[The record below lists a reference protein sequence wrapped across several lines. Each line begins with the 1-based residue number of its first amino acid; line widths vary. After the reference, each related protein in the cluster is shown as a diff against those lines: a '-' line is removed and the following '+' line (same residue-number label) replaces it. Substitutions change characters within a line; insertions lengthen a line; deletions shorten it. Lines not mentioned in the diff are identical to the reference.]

1 MESYYLDWANLLLRW
16 VHVIT
21 AIAWIGAS
29 FYFVMLDN
37 SLEKPQ
43 DAESIDKGVG
53 GEQWAVH
60 GGGFYNMQKYALAP
74 KKLPDHL
81 HWSYWESYT
90 TWITGFALFTM
101 SYLWNAS
108 TYLID
113 KSKMDWQPG
122 AAISVA
128 LAFFV
133 VFWIVYD
140 GICQIFGRRKHGDA
154 IVGVLVALFVAFAA
168 WLACHWFAGR
178 AAFLLVG
185 AMMATTMSGNV
196 FFWIIPGQ
204 RENVALLRQGKPV
217 NPIHGQRGKQRSVHN
232 TYFTLPVLFAMLSNH
247 YSFTYTHQYN
257 WVVLLLIMLG
267 GAAIR
272 QFFVVRH
279 RFKLGNAKN
288 PLPYAMVGIAV
299 LGLTGRGGAEGRVRR
314 CAESAGAAL
323 LHVPRRGRADEER
336 AARHARPGGAAC
348 AGRLP
353 AGGGHEDH
361 ADEQRDGHHGCGAGV
376 DRCLVP
382 GRLTDEVSGGALSA
396 RRAPAAKPAGCA
408 ARSAAPGRQSRAA
421 PPARRRAH

>member
-1 MESYYLDWANLLLRW
+1 MESYYLDWVNLLLRW
-16 VHVIT
+16 AHIIT
-21 AIAWIGAS
+21 GIAWIGTS

-43 DAESIDKGVG
+43 DAESLSKGVG

-60 GGGFYNMQKYALAP
+60 GGGFYNMQKYAVQP

-81 HWSYWESYT
+81 HWSFWESYS
-90 TWITGFALFTM
+90 TWLTGFALFTV

-113 KSKMDWQPG
+113 RSKMDWQPG
-122 AAISVA
+122 TAVAVA

-140 GICQIFGRRKHGDA
+140 GICRLFGRGKHGDT
-154 IVGVLVALFVAFAA
+154 IVGVLVAVFIALAS

-204 RENVALLRQGKPV
+204 RKNVAAMRAGKPV
-217 NPIHGQRGKQRSVHN
+217 DPVHGQRGKQRSVHN
-232 TYFTLPVLFAMLSNH
+232 TYFTLPVVFTMMSNH

-257 WVVLLLIMLG
+257 WIVLLLIMLG

-279 RFKLGNAKN
+279 RFKLGNARN
-288 PLPYAMVGIAV
+288 PVPYMLLGVAV
-299 LGLTGRGGAEGRVRR
+299 LGLTIVWMQPAPVPASAAVAAPAEVAFAQVRHVLDQRCLLCHGAQVQMKNVRLDSVEQIAVHAQAVYQQVVVSKIMPMANSTGMTDDER
-314 CAESAGAAL
+314 ALIGAWFQAGAKT
-323 LHVPRRGRADEER
+323 R
-336 AARHARPGGAAC
+336 
-348 AGRLP
+348 
-353 AGGGHEDH
+353 
-361 ADEQRDGHHGCGAGV
+361 
-376 DRCLVP
+376 
-382 GRLTDEVSGGALSA
+382 
-396 RRAPAAKPAGCA
+396 
-408 ARSAAPGRQSRAA
+408 
-421 PPARRRAH
+421 

>member
-16 VHVIT
+16 LHVIT

-37 SLEKPQ
+37 SLEKPE
-43 DAESIDKGVG
+43 DPESLDKGVG

-60 GGGFYNMQKYALAP
+60 GGGFYNMQKYAVAP
-74 KKLPDHL
+74 RKIPDHL
-81 HWSYWESYT
+81 HWSFWESYS
-90 TWITGFALFTM
+90 TWLSGFALFTM

-122 AAISVA
+122 AAIGVA

-133 VFWIVYD
+133 VFWMVYD
-140 GICQIFGRRKHGDA
+140 AICQIFGRRKNGDT

-185 AMMATTMSGNV
+185 AMMATTMSANV

-204 RENVALLRQGKPV
+204 RKSVKALREGRPV
-217 NPIHGQRGKQRSVHN
+217 DPIHGQRGKQRSVHN

-257 WVVLLLIMLG
+257 WIVLLLIMAG

-279 RFKLGNAKN
+279 RFKLGNAGN
-288 PLPYAMVGIAV
+288 PLPYALLGIV
-299 LGLTGRGGAEGRVRR
+299 ILGLTIVWMTPAPAPAPAPGEAAKKVSYGDVQKVLEQR
-314 CAESAGAAL
+314 CYMCHGAAVQMKNVRL
-323 LHVPRRGRADEER
+323 DTPEQVGVHAQGIYQQAVQAKTMPLNNATGITDAER
-336 AARHARPGGAAC
+336 ALLGKWFQDGAR
-348 AGRLP
+348 
-353 AGGGHEDH
+353 
-361 ADEQRDGHHGCGAGV
+361 
-376 DRCLVP
+376 
-382 GRLTDEVSGGALSA
+382 TN
-396 RRAPAAKPAGCA
+396 
-408 ARSAAPGRQSRAA
+408 
-421 PPARRRAH
+421 

>member
-1 MESYYLDWANLLLRW
+1 MASYYLDWVNLLLRW
-16 VHVIT
+16 AHIIT
-21 AIAWIGAS
+21 GIAWIGTS

-43 DAESIDKGVG
+43 DAESLSKGVG

-60 GGGFYNMQKYALAP
+60 GGGFYNMQKYAVQP

-81 HWSYWESYT
+81 HWSFWESYS
-90 TWITGFALFTM
+90 TWLTGFALFTV

-113 KSKMDWQPG
+113 RSKMDWQPG
-122 AAISVA
+122 TAVAVA

-140 GICQIFGRRKHGDA
+140 GICRLFGRGKHGDT
-154 IVGVLVALFVAFAA
+154 IVGVLVAVFIALAS

-204 RENVALLRQGKPV
+204 RKNVAAMRAGKPV
-217 NPIHGQRGKQRSVHN
+217 DPVHGQRGKQRSVHN
-232 TYFTLPVLFAMLSNH
+232 TYFTLPVVFTMMSNH

-257 WVVLLLIMLG
+257 WIVLLLIMLG

-279 RFKLGNAKN
+279 RFKLGNARN
-288 PLPYAMVGIAV
+288 PVPYMLLGVAV
-299 LGLTGRGGAEGRVRR
+299 LGLTIVWTRPAPVPASAAVAVAAPAEVAFAQVRHVLDQRCLLCHGEQVQMKNVRLDSVEQIAVHAQAVYQQVVVSKIMPMANSTGMTDDERALIGAWFQ
-314 CAESAGAAL
+314 AGAKT
-323 LHVPRRGRADEER
+323 R
-336 AARHARPGGAAC
+336 
-348 AGRLP
+348 
-353 AGGGHEDH
+353 
-361 ADEQRDGHHGCGAGV
+361 
-376 DRCLVP
+376 
-382 GRLTDEVSGGALSA
+382 
-396 RRAPAAKPAGCA
+396 
-408 ARSAAPGRQSRAA
+408 
-421 PPARRRAH
+421 

>member
-21 AIAWIGAS
+21 AAAWNRAS

-37 SLEKPQ
+37 SLEKPEDQ
-43 DAESIDKGVG
+43 ESLDKGVG

-74 KKLPDHL
+74 KRLPDHL
-81 HWSYWESYT
+81 HWSYWESYS
-90 TWITGFALFTM
+90 TWLTGFALFTM

-122 AAISVA
+122 AAIGVA

-133 VFWIVYD
+133 VFWMVYD
-140 GICQIFGRRKHGDA
+140 SICQLFGRRKNGDT
-154 IVGVLVALFVAFAA
+154 IVGVLIAVFIAFAA
-168 WLACHWFAGR
+168 WLACQWFAGR

-204 RENVALLRQGKPV
+204 RKNVQALREGRPV
-217 NPIHGQRGKQRSVHN
+217 DPVHGQRGKQRSVHN
-232 TYFTLPVLFAMLSNH
+232 TYFTLPVLFTMLSNH
-247 YSFTYTHQYN
+247 YSFTYTHKYN
-257 WVVLLLIMLG
+257 WIVLLLIMLG

-279 RFKLGNAKN
+279 RFKLGNARN
-288 PLPYAMVGIAV
+288 PIPYALFGIAV
-299 LGLTGRGGAEGRVRR
+299 LGLTIVWMKPEPAAASAPGAAVQKVSFGEVQKVLEQRCYMCHGATMQMKNVRLDSADQVAAHAQAVYQQVVVTKIMPMNNATGITDAERALIGKWFEGGA
-314 CAESAGAAL
+314 S
-323 LHVPRRGRADEER
+323 
-336 AARHARPGGAAC
+336 
-348 AGRLP
+348 
-353 AGGGHEDH
+353 
-361 ADEQRDGHHGCGAGV
+361 
-376 DRCLVP
+376 
-382 GRLTDEVSGGALSA
+382 T
-396 RRAPAAKPAGCA
+396 K
-408 ARSAAPGRQSRAA
+408 
-421 PPARRRAH
+421 

>member
-1 MESYYLDWANLLLRW
+1 MESYYLDWVNLLLRW
-16 VHVIT
+16 AHIIT
-21 AIAWIGAS
+21 GIAWIGTS

-43 DAESIDKGVG
+43 DAESLDKGVG

-60 GGGFYNMQKYALAP
+60 GGGFYNMQKYVVQP
-74 KKLPDHL
+74 KKLPEHL
-81 HWSYWESYT
+81 HWSFWESYS
-90 TWITGFALFTM
+90 TWLTGFALFTV

-113 KSKMDWQPG
+113 RSKMDWQPG
-122 AAISVA
+122 TAVAVA

-140 GICQIFGRRKHGDA
+140 GICRLFGRGKHGDT
-154 IVGVLVALFVAFAA
+154 IVGVLVAVFIALAS

-204 RENVALLRQGKPV
+204 RKNVAAMRAGKPV
-217 NPIHGQRGKQRSVHN
+217 DPVHGQRGKQRSVHN
-232 TYFTLPVLFAMLSNH
+232 TYFTLPVVFTMMSNH

-257 WVVLLLIMLG
+257 WIVLLLIMLG

-279 RFKLGNAKN
+279 RFKLGNARN
-288 PLPYAMVGIAV
+288 PLPYVLLGVAV
-299 LGLTGRGGAEGRVRR
+299 LGLTIVGMRPAPVGASAAVAAPAEVAFAKVRHVFDQR
-314 CAESAGAAL
+314 CLLCHGEQVQMKNVRLDSVEQIAVHAQAVYQQVVVSKIMPMANSTGMTDDERALIGAWFQAGAKT
-323 LHVPRRGRADEER
+323 R
-336 AARHARPGGAAC
+336 
-348 AGRLP
+348 
-353 AGGGHEDH
+353 
-361 ADEQRDGHHGCGAGV
+361 
-376 DRCLVP
+376 
-382 GRLTDEVSGGALSA
+382 
-396 RRAPAAKPAGCA
+396 
-408 ARSAAPGRQSRAA
+408 
-421 PPARRRAH
+421 

>member
-1 MESYYLDWANLLLRW
+1 MESYYLDWVNLLLRW
-16 VHVIT
+16 AHIIT
-21 AIAWIGAS
+21 GIAWIGTS

-37 SLEKPQ
+37 SLEKPR
-43 DAESIDKGVG
+43 DAESLDKGVG

-60 GGGFYNMQKYALAP
+60 GGGFYNMQKYAVQP

-81 HWSYWESYT
+81 HWSFWESYS
-90 TWITGFALFTM
+90 TWLTGFALFTM

-113 KSKMDWQPG
+113 RSKMDWQPST
-122 AAISVA
+122 AVAVA

-140 GICQIFGRRKHGDA
+140 GICRLFGRGKHGDT
-154 IVGVLVALFVAFAA
+154 IVGVLIAVFIALAS

-204 RENVALLRQGKPV
+204 RKNVAAMRAGKPV
-217 NPIHGQRGKQRSVHN
+217 DPVNGQRGKQRSVHN
-232 TYFTLPVLFAMLSNH
+232 TYFTLPVVFTMMSNH

-257 WVVLLLIMLG
+257 WIVLLLIMLG

-279 RFKLGNAKN
+279 RFKLGNARN
-288 PLPYAMVGIAV
+288 PLPYVLLGIAV
-299 LGLTGRGGAEGRVRR
+299 LGLTIIWM
-314 CAESAGAAL
+314 
-323 LHVPRRGRADEER
+323 
-336 AARHARPGGAAC
+336 RP
-348 AGRLP
+348 
-353 AGGGHEDH
+353 
-361 ADEQRDGHHGCGAGV
+361 
-376 DRCLVP
+376 
-382 GRLTDEVSGGALSA
+382 
-396 RRAPAAKPAGCA
+396 APAA
-408 ARSAAPGRQSRAA
+408 SAAVA
-421 PPARRRAH
+421 PPADVAFTQVRQVFDQRCLLCHGAQVQMKNVRLDSVEQIATHAQAVYQQVVVSKIMPMANSTGMTDDERALIGAWFQAGAKTN

>member
-43 DAESIDKGVG
+43 DPESLDKGVG

-81 HWSYWESYT
+81 HWSYWESYS

-122 AAISVA
+122 AAIGVA

-133 VFWIVYD
+133 VFWMVYD
-140 GICQIFGRRKHGDA
+140 GICQVFGRRKNGDT
-154 IVGVLVALFVAFAA
+154 IVGVLIALFIVFAT
-168 WLACHWFAGR
+168 WLACQWFAGR

-204 RENVALLRQGKPV
+204 RKNVAALRRGEPV
-217 NPIHGQRGKQRSVHN
+217 DPVHGQRGKQRSVHN

-247 YSFTYTHQYN
+247 YSFTYTHKYN
-257 WVVLLLIMLG
+257 WIVLLLIMLG

-279 RFKLGNAKN
+279 RFKLGNAGN
-288 PLPYAMVGIAV
+288 PLPYAMVGVVV
-299 LGLTGRGGAEGRVRR
+299 LGLSIVWM
-314 CAESAGAAL
+314 
-323 LHVPRRGRADEER
+323 
-336 AARHARPGGAAC
+336 RPE
-348 AGRLP
+348 P
-353 AGGGHEDH
+353 
-361 ADEQRDGHHGCGAGV
+361 
-376 DRCLVP
+376 
-382 GRLTDEVSGGALSA
+382 
-396 RRAPAAKPAGCA
+396 
-408 ARSAAPGRQSRAA
+408 SAAPMASAAASQKVAFGDVKKVLEQRCYMCHGAQVQMKNVRLDTPDQVAAHAQGVYQQAVVTKIMPMNNSTGMTDAERALIA
-421 PPARRRAH
+421 KWFEGGAKTN

>member
-43 DAESIDKGVG
+43 DPESLDKGVG

-81 HWSYWESYT
+81 HWSYWESYS

-122 AAISVA
+122 AAIGVA

-133 VFWIVYD
+133 VFWMVYD
-140 GICQIFGRRKHGDA
+140 AICQIFGQRKNGDT
-154 IVGVLVALFVAFAA
+154 IVGVLVAILIAVAT
-168 WLACHWFAGR
+168 WLACQWFAGR

-204 RENVALLRQGKPV
+204 RKNVQALREGRPV
-217 NPIHGQRGKQRSVHN
+217 DPIHGARGKQRSVHN

-247 YSFTYTHQYN
+247 YSFTYTHKYN
-257 WVVLLLIMLG
+257 WIVLLLIMLG

-279 RFKLGNAKN
+279 RFKLGNAGN
-288 PLPYAMVGIAV
+288 PLPYAMVGVVV
-299 LGLTGRGGAEGRVRR
+299 LGLSIVWMRPEPAAAPMASAAASQKVAFGDVRKVLEQRCYMCHGAQVQMKNVRLDTPDQVAAHAQGVYQQAVVTKIMPMNNATGMTDAERALLAKWFEGGAK
-314 CAESAGAAL
+314 
-323 LHVPRRGRADEER
+323 
-336 AARHARPGGAAC
+336 
-348 AGRLP
+348 
-353 AGGGHEDH
+353 
-361 ADEQRDGHHGCGAGV
+361 
-376 DRCLVP
+376 
-382 GRLTDEVSGGALSA
+382 TN
-396 RRAPAAKPAGCA
+396 
-408 ARSAAPGRQSRAA
+408 
-421 PPARRRAH
+421 

>member
-43 DAESIDKGVG
+43 DQESLDKGVG

-60 GGGFYNMQKYALAP
+60 GGGFYNMQEYALAP

-81 HWSYWESYT
+81 HWSYWESYS
-90 TWITGFALFTM
+90 TWLSGFALFTM

-122 AAISVA
+122 AAIGVA

-133 VFWIVYD
+133 IFWMAYD
-140 GICQIFGRRKHGDA
+140 AICQIFGQRKNGDT
-154 IVGVLVALFVAFAA
+154 IVGVLVAFLVAGAA

-204 RENVALLRQGKPV
+204 RKNVKALREGKPV
-217 NPIHGQRGKQRSVHN
+217 DPIHGARGKQRSVHN

-247 YSFTYTHQYN
+247 YSFTYTHKYN
-257 WVVLLLIMLG
+257 WIVLLLIMLG

-279 RFKLGNAKN
+279 RFKLGNAGN
-288 PLPYAMVGIAV
+288 PLPYAMLGVVV
-299 LGLTGRGGAEGRVRR
+299 LGLSIVWMRPEPAAAPV
-314 CAESAGAAL
+314 AGAAAATQKVAYGEVQKVL
-323 LHVPRRGRADEER
+323 EQRCYMCHGATVQMKNVRLDTPDQVAQHAQGIYQQAVVTKIMPMNNSTNITDAER
-336 AARHARPGGAAC
+336 ALLGKWFQ
-348 AGRLP
+348 
-353 AGGGHEDH
+353 D
-361 ADEQRDGHHGCGAGV
+361 
-376 DRCLVP
+376 
-382 GRLTDEVSGGALSA
+382 GALT
-396 RRAPAAKPAGCA
+396 K
-408 ARSAAPGRQSRAA
+408 
-421 PPARRRAH
+421 